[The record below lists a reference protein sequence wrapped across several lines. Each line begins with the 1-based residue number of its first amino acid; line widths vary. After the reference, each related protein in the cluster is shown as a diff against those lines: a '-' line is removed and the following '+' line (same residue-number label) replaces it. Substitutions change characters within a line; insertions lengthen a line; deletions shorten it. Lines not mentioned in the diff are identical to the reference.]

1 MLGTGG
7 EQGPRRMLPDLHCR
21 DVITRLP
28 THVWSFRDD
37 TRLEHAGG
45 SLGGTVSATVH
56 ALPSAW
62 RRLDVGNDR
71 GVGLRSLEG
80 VIESVWGYST
90 LRPLQREAMTAAAA
104 GRDSLVVL
112 PTGGGKSLC
121 YQAPALL
128 TDRLTVVV
136 SPLIALMKDQVDS
149 LLARGVSSAFFNSS
163 LVAADRRRV
172 IAGLR
177 DREYRLLFVAPE
189 RFADMAFGDLLEAA
203 DVGAFAIDEA
213 HCISHW
219 GHDFRSDYRRMGQLK
234 RRYPNA
240 SINAFTATAT
250 PRVRDDIVEQL
261 RLTAPEVLVGDFFR
275 PNLHYRV
282 ERRSRG
288 FDDVVNAVGERP
300 GRAGIVYCI
309 RRKDVDELTET
320 LRATGVRAVGYHA
333 GMNDAERTS
342 KQDAFAAGQ
351 YDVVVATVAFGMGI
365 DRSDLRYVIHAAMPK
380 SMEHYQQET
389 GRAGRDGEP
398 AECILFY
405 SPGDAVLWRSIIER
419 SQPGNA
425 DDAFRLLR
433 EMEQYSSGIACR
445 HRRLVTY
452 FGQAWTRTS
461 CGACDLCCGQV
472 KPLEDSTITAQKI
485 LSCVVRTGQRFG
497 AAYVADCLRGDATE
511 RIRDRGHDELS
522 TFGLMPETAKSV
534 LSAWIGQLVDQDLL
548 LREPEYRTLSVTPA
562 GWEVLR
568 SKAEAVLLPVAAP
581 SKERPRRPR
590 SRGGSAPVDSA
601 SASTSG
607 AVATEPTLDT
617 DGQVLFE
624 ALRLVRRGLADDR
637 NVPAFIVFGDKALRD
652 MARRKPT
659 TEPQF
664 LAVHGVG
671 PAKFTS
677 FGEPFL
683 EAIRA
688 HLSEASNGEAPR
700 E

>member
-1 MLGTGG
+1 M
-7 EQGPRRMLPDLHCR
+7 
-21 DVITRLP
+21 
-28 THVWSFRDD
+28 
-37 TRLEHAGG
+37 
-45 SLGGTVSATVH
+45 
-56 ALPSAW
+56 
-62 RRLDVGNDR
+62 
-71 GVGLRSLEG
+71 RSLES

-90 LRPLQREAMTAAAA
+90 LRPLQHEAMAAAAA

-136 SPLIALMKDQVDS
+136 SPLIALMKDQVDG

-163 LVAADRRRV
+163 LDAADRRRV

-189 RFADMAFGDLLEAA
+189 RFADEAFGDLLEAT

-219 GHDFRSDYRRMGQLK
+219 GHDFRGDYRRMGQLK
-234 RRYPNA
+234 RRYPSA
-240 SINAFTATAT
+240 SISAFTATAT

-288 FDDVVNAVGERP
+288 FDDVVDAVRERP
-300 GRAGIVYCI
+300 DRAGIVYCI

-320 LRATGVRAVGYHA
+320 LRANGVRAVGYHA

-342 KQDAFAAGQ
+342 KQDAFAAGE

-389 GRAGRDGEP
+389 GRAGRDGKP

-405 SPGDAVLWRSIIER
+405 SPGDAMLWRSIIER

-433 EMEQYSSGIACR
+433 EMEQYSSGVACR

-485 LSCVVRTGQRFG
+485 LSCVVRTGQGFG

-548 LREPEYRTLSVTPA
+548 VREPEYRTLSVTSA

-581 SKERPRRPR
+581 SKDRPRRSR
-590 SRGGSAPVDSA
+590 SRGGAAPVDPA
-601 SASTSG
+601 SAGTSDSG
-607 AVATEPTLDT
+607 TTEPALDT

-624 ALRLVRRGLADDR
+624 KLRLVRRGLADDR

-652 MARRKPT
+652 MARRQPT
-659 TEPQF
+659 TEREF
-664 LAVHGVG
+664 LAVNGVG
-671 PAKFTS
+671 PAKHKS
-677 FGEPFL
+677 FGESFL

-688 HLSEASNGEAPR
+688 HLSDAS
-700 E
+700 